1 MTRPIIPRDLVARE
15 LSVSPRILLRYEAL
29 GLIRA
34 AREGPEEGYE
44 PAQIRRLWTI
54 VSFQRE
60 LGVNLAGVEVILRL
74 FDRMA
79 EVHRRVG
86 GLAEELREALEDEAV
101 EPGESPTPPMTDA

>member
-34 AREGPEEGYE
+34 AREGPAEGYE

-86 GLAEELREALEDEAV
+86 GLAEELREVLDDEAPGLGDGE
-101 EPGESPTPPMTDA
+101 EPG